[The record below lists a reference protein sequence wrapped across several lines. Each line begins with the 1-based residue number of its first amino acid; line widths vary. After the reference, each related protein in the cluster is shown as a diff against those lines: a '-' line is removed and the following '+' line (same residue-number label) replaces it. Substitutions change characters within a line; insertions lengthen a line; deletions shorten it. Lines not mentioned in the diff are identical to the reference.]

1 MASTTHQPINPADIF
16 GGPAPL
22 VVSGFN
28 PHHAETRATIA
39 ITGSGLLDVTHVR
52 FQGGID
58 AQLTFDGDQEL
69 IVTVPD
75 GAQTG
80 PITVST
86 ATQQVTTTDVFFV
99 DPPKP
104 EDLGATPTAAKAGDR
119 ITITGRHLAT
129 VTEVTFQASNGS
141 FDATPMGLMPKSLT
155 VIVPAAAAAG
165 PAPIVVKNPAG
176 MGRIGSFR
184 IKR

>member
-28 PHHAETRATIA
+28 PQHAETRATIK

-58 AQLTFDGDQEL
+58 ATFTFAGDQEL
-69 IVTVPD
+69 VVTVPD

-80 PITVST
+80 QITVST
-86 ATQQVTTTDVFFV
+86 ATQQVTTKDVFFV

-104 EDLGATPTAAKAGDR
+104 EDLAVDPTAAKPGDR

-129 VTEVTFQASNGS
+129 VTMVTFQASNGS
-141 FDATPMGLMPKSLT
+141 FDAAPMGQMPKSLK
-155 VIVPAAAAAG
+155 VVVPVKAAAG
-165 PAPIVVKNPAG
+165 PAAIVVKNPAG
-176 MGRIGSFR
+176 MGRIGGFR